1 VRVMERSNESTVTY
15 NEGGG
20 VRTIRGLVEEN
31 GLWIIVKR
39 MDGTVKI
46 NKQNVIKIE
55 EKTG

>member
-1 VRVMERSNESTVTY
+1 MERSNESTVTY